1 MTGGRAPA
9 KSSEAMKVCPQQPSI
24 VLLHSILLT
33 RTSLCVE
40 LWMVVGWSGEEE
52 GERAAEKG
60 S

>member
-52 GERAAEKG
+52 GESAA
-60 S
+60 